1 MIWYSCVG
9 SGTPKY
15 TTTMQALNDRDGS
28 LQPPDLQPSKSLHP
42 PPSGCNQATT
52 STLLRFG
59 SLQTINHHQ
68 SNAPNGS
75 SCWIC
80 FIPMDPLIVEET
92 SVRPF
97 KTSHEGFFRLQSEPI
112 NSFGKVRQKS
122 FHSPAS
128 GKGPALVIG
137 LPAHHLRFKKN
148 QQDRFFRESVSPWQL
163 SGVVPII
170 YLESCILPPPHSV
183 NSDKGFF

>member
-1 MIWYSCVG
+1 MIWYSCVA

-15 TTTMQALNDRDGS
+15 TTTCKHWMIGTEAK
-28 LQPPDLQPSKSLHP
+28 PPDLQTSNLHP
-42 PPSGCNQATT
+42 PIWQAKRQPAHFSDLAPCKPSIQW
-52 STLLRFG
+52 
-59 SLQTINHHQ
+59 
-68 SNAPNGS
+68 PNGS

-80 FIPMDPLIVEET
+80 FIPMTHLLLKKHPWHW
-92 SVRPF
+92 RPAM
-97 KTSHEGFFRLQSEPI
+97 KVWQLQSS
-112 NSFGKVRQKS
+112 NKFVRQSSGQS

-137 LPAHHLRFKKN
+137 LPAHHLRLQNN

>member
-28 LQPPDLQPSKSLHP
+28 LQPPDLQTSKSLTPHLGVTKGQP
-42 PPSGCNQATT
+42 AHFSDLAPCNP
-52 STLLRFG
+52 
-59 SLQTINHHQ
+59 HQ

-75 SCWIC
+75 SCWIF
-80 FIPMDPLIVEET
+80 FIPMTHLLLKKHPSDLEDQPW
-92 SVRPF
+92 RF
-97 KTSHEGFFRLQSEPI
+97 DRLQSS
-112 NSFGKVRQKS
+112 NKFVRQSSGQS

-137 LPAHHLRFKKN
+137 LPAHHLRLQNN
-148 QQDRFFRESVSPWQL
+148 QQDRFCSGIRESVAA
-163 SGVVPII
+163 
-170 YLESCILPPPHSV
+170 
-183 NSDKGFF
+183 